1 MSTLAFDHTS
11 GYTGVERL
19 NFNEQTKLVHEL
31 IYRSKTRQEWKLILN
46 NFD

>member
-11 GYTGVERL
+11 GYIGVERL

-31 IYRSKTRQEWKLILN
+31 IYRSNELKHVKNENW
-46 NFD
+46 F